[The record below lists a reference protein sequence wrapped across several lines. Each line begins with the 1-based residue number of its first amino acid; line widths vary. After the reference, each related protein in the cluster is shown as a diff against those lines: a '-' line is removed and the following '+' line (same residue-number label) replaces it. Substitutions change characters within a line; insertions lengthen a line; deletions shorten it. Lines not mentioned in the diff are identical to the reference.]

1 MAGELSRVWCMDTA
15 PLCNQGDQALS
26 ALFLH
31 LFFLGAPLAEV
42 EPAAGR
48 FQEVSLG
55 FQNLENNQ
63 AHSLP
68 KGTVPGTG
76 AGQAAELACR
86 LVGGLSWSLW
96 EVDLLEH

>member
-1 MAGELSRVWCMDTA
+1 MDTA
-15 PLCNQGDQALS
+15 PLCNQEGQAQSALS
-26 ALFLH
+26 LH
-31 LFFLGAPLAEV
+31 LIFLDAPLAEV

-48 FQEVSLG
+48 FQAEILG

-63 AHSLP
+63 AHSPP
-68 KGTVPGTG
+68 KETVPGTG